1 MYFFNNQIWLTHF
14 ILFIR
19 CLVFLEEKSILE
31 ELEIENDSILKIH
44 QDMIEDLR
52 EQVDSLKTNCLDLD
66 GRNY

>member
-1 MYFFNNQIWLTHF
+1 
-14 ILFIR
+14 
-19 CLVFLEEKSILE
+19 LE